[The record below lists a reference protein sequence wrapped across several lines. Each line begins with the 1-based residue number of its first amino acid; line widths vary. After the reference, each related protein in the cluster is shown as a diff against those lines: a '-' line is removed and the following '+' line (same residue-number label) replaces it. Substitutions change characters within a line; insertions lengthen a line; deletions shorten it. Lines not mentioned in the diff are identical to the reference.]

1 MCDLPQV
8 IHDSK
13 AVVEQINVGAEIT
26 WQLDTDAVN
35 NSLAQVHVANLCPR
49 TCKLSATLTL

>member
-35 NSLAQVHVANLCPR
+35 NSLAQVDYM
-49 TCKLSATLTL
+49 